1 METTIKDL
9 ILSDDAVI
17 EDRRKEKKARR
28 KPAEYEV
35 ATVSGPDFAV
45 RKKGSKTA
53 SLLVCICSKGQFYI
67 KNENTGETE
76 NLDAQGLTRF
86 LSDIPKDSMLPLSDQ
101 SGTRPFWIGELDK
114 TKDFAE
120 NLIAALNDE
129 TLRRYFCKDMLSFPD
144 ISGYIE
150 RRRKLKYSCPADSE
164 LSRRDFKRVRFIF
177 DQAAEIYPRE
187 EVKTGLS
194 ECVNNRG
201 RLESKLGS
209 MFQLLLRT
217 SDNHHS
223 YYMWRELKTMYD
235 WLFGNW
241 GIEGVRRFIKTYLET
256 PVAYLPDTLERSRT
270 IQSTSFAITEF
281 LDYCFCECTKQ
292 GYAENPGNF
301 IQSWEDYLDMQIQV
315 YGRIQKKYS
324 EYLASD
330 EMALS
335 YKYSKLREAEQVKS
349 FSQVSKR
356 LQTFEGKVG
365 KYIIIA
371 PKTPKDLIEEGQMM
385 SNCVA
390 SYIERV
396 VDGSTMI
403 FFMRTKKEPERSLV
417 TIEVRNSSLVQVK
430 GRFNKRPTDE
440 QNNAVNT
447 WFRNAFLKPKQ
458 ISLLD

>member
-17 EDRRKEKKARR
+17 EERRKEKKAPR

-67 KNENTGETE
+67 KNENTGDTE

-86 LSDIPKDSMLPLSDQ
+86 LSDIPKYSTLPLTDQ
-101 SGTRPFWIGELDK
+101 DGKRPFWIGDLDK

-129 TLRRYFCKDMLSFPD
+129 TLRRYFCKDMLSFSD
-144 ISGYIE
+144 ISDYIE
-150 RRRKLKYSCPADSE
+150 RRRKMRYCSPADSD
-164 LSRRDFKRVRFIF
+164 LSKRDFRRARFIF
-177 DQAAEIYPRE
+177 DQAAEIYPRD
-187 EVKTGLS
+187 EVKAGFS
-194 ECVNNRG
+194 ECINSRG
-201 RLESKLGS
+201 RSESKLGS
-209 MFQLLLRT
+209 MFQLLLKT
-217 SDNHHS
+217 ADDQHS
-223 YYMWRELKTMYD
+223 YYLWRDLKTLYD

-256 PVAYLPDTLERSRT
+256 PVAYLTDTLERSRT
-270 IQSTSFAITEF
+270 IQGTSFAITEF

-330 EMALS
+330 EMSLS
-335 YKYSKLREAEQVKS
+335 YKYSKLREAEQVQN
-349 FSQVSKR
+349 FRQVSKR
-356 LQTFEGKVG
+356 LQMFEGKVG
-365 KYIIIA
+365 KYVIIA
-371 PKTPKDLIEEGQMM
+371 PKTPKDMIEEGQMM

-396 VDGSTMI
+396 ANGNCMI
-403 FFMRTKKEPERSLV
+403 FFMRTRKEPDRSLV
-417 TIEVRNSSLVQVK
+417 TIEVRDGNLVQVK

-440 QNNAVNT
+440 QNSAVNT
-447 WFRNAFLKPKQ
+447 WFRNAFQKPKQ